1 MKRNISLKRYNFPYY
16 FFYKQQGN
24 VREAV
29 YMTAITQNDEGL
41 SEILL
46 GLVDAVL
53 RRENPYITN
62 TYTKLENAGSYH
74 RNLAAFKFSK
84 KPVNPKVEGLCVMIT
99 MSPVHYQVLFYCFVA
114 G

>member
-1 MKRNISLKRYNFPYY
+1 
-16 FFYKQQGN
+16 
-24 VREAV
+24 
-29 YMTAITQNDEGL
+29 MTAITQNDEGL

-84 KPVNPKVEGLCVMIT
+84 KPVNPKVA
-99 MSPVHYQVLFYCFVA
+99 YVL
-114 G
+114 